1 MLSNPKLFADYTS
14 IFSVVKHHSLTKLN
28 EDLSKLSQ
36 WAYQWKTSFI
46 PYVSKQTQKVIFC
59 SKENISNHPIVF
71 FNNLQINRK
80 STQKHLGLL
89 LDEKS
94 NFSEHI
100 NEKLKKVTKSVNLL
114 QKPNLTVTV
123 PFS

>member
-1 MLSNPKLFADYTS
+1 MKIYQNFLSGHTSGRRHLF
-14 IFSVVKHHSLTKLN
+14 L
-28 EDLSKLSQ
+28 
-36 WAYQWKTSFI
+36 
-46 PYVSKQTQKVIFC
+46 VSKQTQKVIFC
-59 SKENISNHPIVF
+59 RKENISNHPIVF